1 MRRPHDPHPQLTE
14 ADHTSQTRFGPR
26 PVPEG
31 HKTGSPYPHRPMRS
45 TKVPPSGRVSPDGRQ
60 AWPEPSLTA
69 KVIVWGG
76 MALGVAGITAATSI
90 AARKLVASDRPE
102 PPRLTGPAPVAPR
115 FAQLE
120 EDDREAMRR
129 RVRAQARDDA
139 AQKARL
145 RSKAGQGRDRG
156 NFAKD
161 LTRTAT
167 ELTDGLNG
175 VAQSLVTAF
184 DSFRGVSRQ
193 ATTIVADFVA
203 AADQLKSM
211 VNGAPGPAPAPRSA
225 PAERTAAAPQ
235 ATSDRAQDAD
245 ENRINRL

>member
-1 MRRPHDPHPQLTE
+1 MRRPHEPHPELTE

-31 HKTGSPYPHRPMRS
+31 HKTGSPYPHRPMRVS
-45 TKVPPSGRVSPDGRQ
+45 KVPPSGRVSPDGRH
-60 AWPEPSLTA
+60 AWPEPSLSA
-69 KVIVWGG
+69 KIIVWGG

-90 AARKLVASDRPE
+90 AARKLVASERPDTV

-115 FAQLE
+115 FAQME

-129 RVRAQARDDA
+129 RVRAQAREDA
-139 AQKARL
+139 TQKARL
-145 RSKAGQGRDRG
+145 RAKAGQGRDRS
-156 NFAKD
+156 NFAQD

-184 DSFRGVSRQ
+184 DSFRGVSQQ

-211 VNGAPGPAPAPRSA
+211 VNGAPGPAPAPRQA
-225 PAERTAAAPQ
+225 PTPAPTPAPQ
-235 ATSDRAQDAD
+235 AHDDGGD
-245 ENRINRL
+245 HRINRL